1 MNFWNLILDID
12 KHLQYFISEYN
23 YWVYLILFLLIFIKT
38 GIGFLS
44 FIPGETLLVATGIMT
59 SNKYLEPHFCL
70 ILLSIASILGSIL
83 NYILGKYLG
92 TKILHFKFR
101 KQNIIKVKHLEKTQM
116 FYQKH
121 GAKTL
126 ILVRFIPMFRSLAPF
141 IAGMSQ
147 MNFAKFFI
155 YSIIGWFIWITT
167 YLYVGYFF
175 GNVFS

>member
-12 KHLQYFISEYN
+12 KHLQYFISEYD

-44 FIPGETLLVATGIMT
+44 FIPGETLLVAIGIMT

-70 ILLSIASILGSIL
+70 ILLSVASILGSIL

-92 TKILHFKFR
+92 MKILHFKFR

-147 MNFAKFFI
+147 MNFAKFVI
-155 YSIIGWFIWITT
+155 YSIIGGFIWITT
-167 YLYVGYFF
+167 YLYVGYFL